1 MQRPTVPSAENKIA
15 SMNIHDDVPVV
26 LVAADAKLIDG
37 VYWHAVIE
45 TYLNA
50 LVHGAGAAP
59 LILPAAVGA
68 ALDLDAILQRID
80 GVLLPG
86 SRSNV
91 HPARYGEAPSPR
103 AEPHDELRDTV
114 TMPLIQAALR
124 HGVPLFAISI
134 GLEREGQLVDSLILA
149 VGADHNI
156 AHRHLRPRRARR

>member
-86 SRSNV
+86 SRSDV

-124 HGVPLFAISI
+124 HGVPLFAICR
-134 GLEREGQLVDSLILA
+134 GMQEL
-149 VGADHNI
+149 
-156 AHRHLRPRRARR
+156 